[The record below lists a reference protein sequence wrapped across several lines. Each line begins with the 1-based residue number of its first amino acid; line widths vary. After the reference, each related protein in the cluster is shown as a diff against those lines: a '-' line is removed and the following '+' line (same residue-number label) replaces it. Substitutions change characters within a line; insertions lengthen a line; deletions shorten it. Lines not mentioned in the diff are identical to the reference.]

1 MKIIVMH
8 DGINMNQG
16 NMNQGNI
23 NKDNNI
29 KRDQSNFKQNQIFDQ
44 NLSRQ

>member
-29 KRDQSNFKQNQIFDQ
+29 KRDQSNFKQN
-44 NLSRQ
+44 

>member
-16 NMNQGNI
+16 NMNQGNMNQGNI

-29 KRDQSNFKQNQIFDQ
+29 KRDESNFKQN
-44 NLSRQ
+44 

>member
-1 MKIIVMH
+1 MENLMKIIVMH

-29 KRDQSNFKQNQIFDQ
+29 KRDQSNFKQN
-44 NLSRQ
+44 

>member
-1 MKIIVMH
+1 MENLMKIIVMH

-16 NMNQGNI
+16 NMNQGNMNQGNI

-29 KRDQSNFKQNQIFDQ
+29 KRDESNFKQN
-44 NLSRQ
+44 

>member
-29 KRDQSNFKQNQIFDQ
+29 KRDESNFKQN
-44 NLSRQ
+44 